1 MSMPISKYAAPAR
14 LSSLL
19 LSLLLAGCAVGPDFK
34 HPEQTLPAHF
44 ARAATTPSAPQVDA
58 DAQFWRGFGDPR
70 LAALVGQAMAANQEL
85 RVMVARFDAADALLA
100 SARLDRYPTVTAS
113 GQEGHQLLS
122 KDQAFGAPRSER
134 STPTSSLQA
143 NASWELDLFGRVRRG
158 IEAQQ
163 ADTAASV
170 ADINAMR
177 VTVAAEVA
185 STYVNLRGAQE
196 RLRIARANAD
206 NQQQMVALI
215 QARIDAG
222 RGSDLDL
229 ARARAQ
235 WQTTVSRV
243 AVYQANIG
251 VAQHRLAVLTARPA
265 AALIRELDAPAAL
278 PQLDT
283 RVDPGTPADMLRR
296 RPDVAAA
303 EARLHAATARIGVAT
318 ADLFPRLTLGGLI
331 GSASYSYGVFRSGS
345 DTNLIALGIDWSF
358 LDIGR
363 VRARISASEADAAG
377 LLAQYQQTVQL
388 ALEDTENALLRS
400 QRIGEEAGHLRR
412 AADDSATA
420 VRLADA
426 RFQAGAIDYYQVLD
440 AQREQLQ
447 AQDAAADADM
457 RGAAAVVALY
467 KAMAGGWDPAS
478 PGATAAPAQST
489 HGDLAAATANAGGR

>member
-1 MSMPISKYAAPAR
+1 MSMPISKYVAPAR
-14 LSSLL
+14 LP
-19 LSLLLAGCAVGPDFK
+19 LSLLLALLAGCAAGPDFE
-34 HPEQTLPAHF
+34 PAEQTLPAHF
-44 ARAATTPSAPQVDA
+44 ARAAPAPSVPPIDA

-70 LAALVGQAMAANQEL
+70 LAALVGQALAANQDL
-85 RVMVARFDAADALLA
+85 RATVARFDAANALLA
-100 SARLDRYPTVTAS
+100 DARLDRYPTVTAS
-113 GQEGHQLLS
+113 AQEGHQLLS

-163 ADTAASV
+163 ADTAASA

-196 RLRIARANAD
+196 RLRIAQANAD
-206 NQQQMVALI
+206 NQQQTLALI

-243 AVYQANIG
+243 AVYQASIG

-265 AALIRELDAPAAL
+265 ADLIRELDIPAAL
-278 PQLDT
+278 PRLDA
-283 RVDPGTPADMLRR
+283 RVAPGTPADMLRR

-363 VRARISASEADAAG
+363 VRARIAASEADAAG
-377 LLAQYQQTVQL
+377 LLARYQQTVQL

-400 QRIGEEAGHLRR
+400 ARIGEEAGHLQR
-412 AADDSATA
+412 AAADSATA

-426 RFQAGAIDYYQVLD
+426 RFKAGAIDYYQVLD

-457 RGAAAVVALY
+457 RGAAAVVAFY

-478 PGATAAPAQST
+478 QDGASV
-489 HGDLAAATANAGGR
+489 GDQGALHLGSR

>member
-1 MSMPISKYAAPAR
+1 MSTAMMKHAMPALALPLTLA
-14 LSSLL
+14 
-19 LSLLLAGCAVGPDFK
+19 LLAGCAVGPDYER
-34 HPEQTLPAHF
+34 PVQAVPAHF
-44 ARAATTPSAPQVDA
+44 ARADMEVGTDTGTDMNTPAQPPADA
-58 DAQFWRGFGDPR
+58 DAQFWRGFGDDR
-70 LAALVGQAMAANQEL
+70 LAALVGQALMANQDLKLALARYDAAN
-85 RVMVARFDAADALLA
+85 ALLA
-100 SARLDRYPTVTAS
+100 NARLDRYPTVTAS
-113 GQEGHQLLS
+113 GQVGHQLLS

-134 STPTSSLQA
+134 DTPTSSLQA

-163 ADTAASV
+163 AEVAASA
-170 ADINAMR
+170 ADARAMR
-177 VTVAAEVA
+177 VAVAAEVA
-185 STYVNLRGAQE
+185 SAYVALRGAQA
-196 RLRIARANAD
+196 RLRIARANAE
-206 NQQQMVALI
+206 NQKQTLTLI

-235 WQTTVSRV
+235 WETTASRV
-243 AVYQANIG
+243 AVHEATIG
-251 VAQHRLAVLTARPA
+251 VSEHRLAVLTARPA
-265 AALIRELDAPAAL
+265 ESIIRELDAPGPL
-278 PQLDT
+278 PRLDPAI
-283 RVDPGTPADMLRR
+283 DPGTPAGMLRR

-345 DTNLIALGIDWSF
+345 DTNLIALGVDWSF

-363 VRARISASEADAAG
+363 VRARIAASHADATG

-400 QRIGEEAGHLRR
+400 ARIGEEAGHLQR
-412 AADDSATA
+412 AASDSAAA

-426 RFQAGAIDYYQVLD
+426 RFRAGAIDYYQLLD

-447 AQDAAADADM
+447 AQDAAADADT
-457 RGAAAVVALY
+457 RGAAAAIALY
-467 KAMAGGWDPAS
+467 KALAGGWNAAGPAS
-478 PGATAAPAQST
+478 
-489 HGDLAAATANAGGR
+489 